1 VLHDAVLQHLFL
13 GMFDEANYVNEFVSN
28 YGEWMR
34 GFAEELWSHRAR
46 SAADPRVL
54 RLVAAAVAAAHDAG
68 LSIEICGES
77 ASVPELAALFVG
89 FGVDELSVA
98 PARVDEIR
106 ATVRRL
112 SATEA
117 ATVAAASLHADSA
130 DEALASARAL
140 LSGEGRDQQGELLGG
155 RDGVV
160 A

>member
-1 VLHDAVLQHLFL
+1 
-13 GMFDEANYVNEFVSN
+13 
-28 YGEWMR
+28 
-34 GFAEELWSHRAR
+34 
-46 SAADPRVL
+46 VL
-54 RLVAAAVAAAHDAG
+54 RLVAATVTAAHDAG

-77 ASVPELAALFVG
+77 ASVPELAALYVG

-98 PARVDEIR
+98 PARTDEIR

-112 SATEA
+112 SASEA
-117 ATVAAASLHADSA
+117 VAAAATSLEADSA
-130 DEALASARAL
+130 DEALAPARAL